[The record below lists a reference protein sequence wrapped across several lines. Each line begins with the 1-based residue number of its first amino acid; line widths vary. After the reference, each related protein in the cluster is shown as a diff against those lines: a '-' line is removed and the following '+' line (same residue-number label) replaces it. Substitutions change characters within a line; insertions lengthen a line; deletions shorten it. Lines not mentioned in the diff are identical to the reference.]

1 MIENNSITR
10 SEASIKLGAIT
21 WLLGIGTILSFSYAA
36 DLKVFG
42 YNFFDLL
49 DNFTSKVML
58 PLGGLLIAIFVGFIV
73 KRNIVLNELN
83 MSAAKFAIWRL
94 LVRYVAP
101 VAVTLIFVNGLL

>member
-1 MIENNSITR
+1 
-10 SEASIKLGAIT
+10 
-21 WLLGIGTILSFSYAA
+21 
-36 DLKVFG
+36 
-42 YNFFDLL
+42 
-49 DNFTSKVML
+49 ML

-83 MSAAKFAIWRL
+83 MSVIKFELWRL

>member
-1 MIENNSITR
+1 
-10 SEASIKLGAIT
+10 
-21 WLLGIGTILSFSYAA
+21 
-36 DLKVFG
+36 
-42 YNFFDLL
+42 
-49 DNFTSKVML
+49 ML

>member
-1 MIENNSITR
+1 MPQLDFWAYHNQDCINLRTVG
-10 SEASIKLGAIT
+10 L
-21 WLLGIGTILSFSYAA
+21 SYAA

-83 MSAAKFAIWRL
+83 MSAIKFGAWRF